1 VSARSIYSTEPTRGW
16 LPWAALAPFLGVL
29 FVAIPLVGVSS
40 VLEHL
45 QLADAKGD
53 PIGLSG
59 FFAVLL
65 FPFALVGLIVL
76 AWVRFVERRP
86 LATIGLTRT
95 DGTRAFLR
103 GHAIGIATSFA
114 VVAAIWVAGGLTADG
129 VARAFRSPGAL
140 PGIAALLFCFA
151 VQASVE
157 EVLFRGWLLSALA
170 GRVPVSIAVFL
181 ASLVFAFLHWSPRQH
196 ALDTVNIFLFSLF
209 TCAWA
214 LKAGNIWG
222 VMGWHS
228 GWNWLLATGF
238 ELPVTG
244 LDAKLPALIAKL
256 TASGPT
262 YLTGGA
268 QGPEGSL
275 ACTLFFACAIALL
288 AWGAKRSRHAEGH
301 VA

>member
-1 VSARSIYSTEPTRGW
+1 MSGRAIYSAEPARGW

-59 FFAVLL
+59 LFAVLL
-65 FPFALVGLIVL
+65 FPFALVGLVVL
-76 AWVRFVERRP
+76 AWVRLVERRL
-86 LATIGLTRT
+86 LATIGLT
-95 DGTRAFLR
+95 GTGGTITFLR
-103 GHAIGIATSFA
+103 GHATGIATSFA
-114 VVAAIWVAGGLTADG
+114 VVAAIWIAGGLVADG
-129 VARAFRSPGAL
+129 YGRAFRSPGAL
-140 PGIAALLFCFA
+140 AGVAVLLFCFA
-151 VQASVE
+151 VQSSVE

-170 GRVPVSIAVFL
+170 RKVHVAIAVAL
-181 ASLVFAFLHWSPRQH
+181 TSLVFAFLHWSPRQH
-196 ALDTVNIFLFSLF
+196 ALDTLNIGLFSLF

-214 LKAGNIWG
+214 LRAGNIWG

-244 LDAKLPALIAKL
+244 LDAKLPALIVKL
-256 TASGPT
+256 TTSGPT

-288 AWGAKRSRHAEGH
+288 AWSAKRSRHAKGH